1 MFKGKKVREPWIV
14 AAQHKR
20 LRKHLGRLSQREAV
34 MMQML
39 SISEQQISMAPETQ
53 FYPKFGREIGKT
65 AQALKR
71 RGLVGYTRVF
81 YERKRDAYAI
91 IGLKITEKGMKALS
105 KAGGTVFLPIPKE
118 RR

>member
-1 MFKGKKVREPWIV
+1 MGKKKLEPWIV
-14 AAQHKR
+14 AAQHQR

-53 FYPKFGREIGKT
+53 FYPKFGRELGKA
-65 AQALKR
+65 AQLLKR
-71 RGLVGYTRVF
+71 RGLVAYEKMF
-81 YERKRDAYAI
+81 YERRRNAYAI
-91 IGLKITEKGMKALS
+91 IGLRMTEKGMKALS
-105 KAGGTVFLPIPKE
+105 KAGGTVFLPIPKQ